1 MRYRRVAINL
11 FAMGTTKSKEQVII
25 AQATGVG
32 QTAAEVQQQQRH
44 DTTNYLLIVIC
55 TVMLIGALWALYK
68 LTKKCHD
75 KQIDRRLND
84 ERLMRYSSILRRHQL
99 KTENV

>member
-1 MRYRRVAINL
+1 
-11 FAMGTTKSKEQVII
+11 MGSTKSKEQVII

-32 QTAAEVQQQQRH
+32 QNAAEVQQQQRH
-44 DTTNYLLIVIC
+44 DTTNYLLIIIS
-55 TVMLIGALWALYK
+55 TVLLIGALFMAYK
-68 LTKKCHD
+68 VAKKCHD
-75 KQIDRRLND
+75 KQIRRRLDD